1 MSRLFP
7 TSRLGARVEHDM
19 ERELS
24 RRLEFVLRWTKSR
37 NIVVIGL
44 DTRRGSEPWR
54 PVITKPIAE
63 NDGEIVLDLGPQGPG
78 TIEMK
83 FAVGALSEVPKMAA
97 FVVQGG
103 NQVTKVAPLKPDEF
117 KQLKA
122 FERWLE
128 DARYDVAPLA

>member
-7 TSRLGARVEHDM
+7 TSRLGPRM

-37 NIVVIGL
+37 NIVLIGV
-44 DTRRGSEPWR
+44 DTRRGAEPWK
-54 PVITKPIAE
+54 PLITKPIAE
-63 NDGEIVLDLGPQGPG
+63 NDGEIVLDLGAQEPG
-78 TIEMK
+78 TIAMK
-83 FAVGALSEVPKMAA
+83 FSVGALSEVPKMAA

-103 NQVTKVAPLKPDEF
+103 NQVTKVAPVKPDEF

-128 DARYDVAPLA
+128 DAAYDVAPPLA